1 MSGTRT
7 QHRISNEAVQKAV
20 LNLLLEHHPALMTPA
35 ELSRELVRDS
45 TSFLERDEVAIAVRA
60 LQGAGLLHK
69 HRFLI
74 PTRAALHFAML
85 TEI

>member
-1 MSGTRT
+1 MSGAPTPSGT
-7 QHRISNEAVQKAV
+7 SNEAVQKAV
-20 LNLLLEHHPALMTPA
+20 LNLLLEHHPTLLTHA
-35 ELSRELVRDS
+35 ELTREMVGDS
-45 TSFLERDEVAIAVRA
+45 DSFLERDEVSVAVRA

-85 TEI
+85 AQI

>member
-1 MSGTRT
+1 MSSTRIPSET
-7 QHRISNEAVQKAV
+7 SNEAVQKAV
-20 LNLLLEHHPALMTPA
+20 LNLLIEHHPTLLTHA
-35 ELSRELVRDS
+35 ELTREMIGDS
-45 TSFLERDEVAIAVRA
+45 DSFLERDEVAIAVRA

-85 TEI
+85 SGI

>member
-1 MSGTRT
+1 MPGA
-7 QHRISNEAVQKAV
+7 RIPSQVSNEAVQKAV
-20 LNLLLEHHPALMTPA
+20 LDLLLDHHPTLLTHA
-35 ELSRELVRDS
+35 ELAREMIGDS
-45 TSFLERDEVAIAVRA
+45 NSFLERDEVANAVRA

-85 TEI
+85 AQG